1 MKMKNYTIKDLVK
14 HFNIN
19 KETIRYYEKIS
30 LLEEPK
36 RDNNGYRIYSKE
48 DFDKITF
55 ILIFKAYGFSLRE
68 IKELLSK
75 IYDEIL
81 GSDVE
86 SIKKIVKGKIYEIK
100 REVEELNK
108 TRRLLQKVND
118 NILSNKRENCDDI
131 EIYLKN
137 NS

>member
-1 MKMKNYTIKDLVK
+1 MKNYTIKDLVK

-19 KETIRYYEKIS
+19 KETIRYYEKIG

-36 RDNNGYRIYSKE
+36 RDNNGYRVYSKE

-55 ILIFKAYGFSLRE
+55 ILILKSYGFSLKE

-81 GSDVE
+81 GADVE
-86 SIKKIVKGKIYEIK
+86 SIKKIVISKIYEINSIIK
-100 REVEELNK
+100 ELDN
-108 TRRLLQKVND
+108 TRRLLEKIND
-118 NILSNKRENCDDI
+118 NILSSKRENCDDI
-131 EIYLKN
+131 EMFLKK
-137 NS
+137 